1 MSKPKVAVFSFAC
14 CEGCGLQILNCED
27 ELLDLVGAVDLVRW
41 REAMSET
48 AEEFDIAF
56 CEGSVLQEK
65 EKERLQ
71 WIRGQAKV
79 LVALG
84 ACATTGGLNMIR
96 NFRPLAEA
104 QEYVYGEKAK
114 ALAKRE
120 FPWDSTAQVLP
131 LDRVVKV
138 DHYIHGCPIRREE
151 FLAVTLALLQGR
163 APVIPDYPVCV
174 ECKLAENVCVFDK
187 GMTCLGPVTRAGCK
201 AWCPSYGSPCDG
213 CRGLIP
219 NPNVNAEKDLL
230 AERGLTVE
238 DILRQFRLYCG
249 YSEVSGAAVPAG
261 APEQRPA
268 GGPPPTGPKR

>member
-48 AEEFDIAF
+48 AEEFDIAYV
-56 CEGSVLQEK
+56 EGSVVQEK

-71 WIRGQAKV
+71 WIREHSKI

-84 ACATTGGLNMIR
+84 ACATIGGLNMIR
-96 NFRPLAEA
+96 NFQPLDEVKK
-104 QEYVYGEKAK
+104 YVYGEEAK
-114 ALAKRE
+114 ELKG
-120 FPWDSTAQVLP
+120 FPWDVTEQVLP
-131 LDRVVKV
+131 LDQVVKV
-138 DHYIHGCPIRREE
+138 DYYIHGCPIRREE
-151 FLAVTLALLQGR
+151 FLSVTLALLQGR
-163 APVIPDYPVCV
+163 EPDIPDYPVCV

-187 GMTCLGPVTRAGCK
+187 GMTCLGPVIRAGCR
-201 AWCPSYGSPCDG
+201 AWCPSYGAPCEG

-219 NPNVNAEKDLL
+219 NPNINAAKDVLT
-230 AERGLTVE
+230 EHGLTVE

-249 YSEVSGAAVPAG
+249 YSEVSQDA
-261 APEQRPA
+261 
-268 GGPPPTGPKR
+268 

>member
-27 ELLDLVGAVDLVRW
+27 ELLDLLGAVDLVRW

-48 AEEFDIAF
+48 AEEFDIAYV
-56 CEGSVLQEK
+56 EGSVVQEK

-71 WIRGQAKV
+71 WIREHSKT

-96 NFRPLAEA
+96 NFQPLDEVKK
-104 QEYVYGEKAK
+104 YVYGEEAK
-114 ALAKRE
+114 ELKG
-120 FPWDSTAQVLP
+120 FPWDVTEQVLP
-131 LDRVVKV
+131 LDQVVKV
-138 DHYIHGCPIRREE
+138 DYYIPGCPIRREE

-163 APVIPDYPVCV
+163 EPDIPDYPVCV

-187 GMTCLGPVTRAGCK
+187 GMTCLGPVIRAGCR
-201 AWCPSYGSPCDG
+201 AWCPSYGSGCEG

-219 NPNVNAEKDLL
+219 NPNINAAKDVLT
-230 AERGLTVE
+230 EHGLTVE

-249 YSEVSGAAVPAG
+249 YSEVSQDA
-261 APEQRPA
+261 
-268 GGPPPTGPKR
+268 

>member
-27 ELLDLVGAVDLVRW
+27 ELLDLLGAVDLVRW

-48 AEEFDIAF
+48 AEEFDIAYI
-56 CEGSVLQEK
+56 EGSVVQEK

-71 WIRGQAKV
+71 WIREHSKT

-96 NFRPLAEA
+96 NFQPLDEVKK
-104 QEYVYGEKAK
+104 YVYGEEAK
-114 ALAKRE
+114 ELKG
-120 FPWDSTAQVLP
+120 FPWDVTPQVLP
-131 LDRVVKV
+131 LDQVVKV
-138 DHYIHGCPIRREE
+138 DYGIPGCPIRREE

-163 APVIPDYPVCV
+163 EPDIPDYPVCV
-174 ECKLAENVCVFDK
+174 ECKLAENVCVFDR
-187 GMTCLGPVTRAGCK
+187 GMTCLGPVIRAGCR
-201 AWCPSYGSPCDG
+201 AWCPSYGSPCEG

-219 NPNVNAEKDLL
+219 DPNLNAEKDLL

-238 DILRQFRLYCG
+238 DILRRFRLYCG
-249 YSEVSGAAVPAG
+249 HSE
-261 APEQRPA
+261 APQDA
-268 GGPPPTGPKR
+268 

>member
-27 ELLDLVGAVDLVRW
+27 ELLDLLGAVDLVRW

-48 AEEFDIAF
+48 AEEFDIAYV
-56 CEGSVLQEK
+56 EGSVVQEK

-71 WIRGQAKV
+71 WIREHSKT

-96 NFRPLAEA
+96 NFQPLDEVKK
-104 QEYVYGEKAK
+104 YVYGEKAK
-114 ALAKRE
+114 ELKG
-120 FPWDSTAQVLP
+120 FPWDVTEQALP
-131 LDRVVKV
+131 LDQVVKV
-138 DHYIHGCPIRREE
+138 DYCIPGCPIRREE

-163 APVIPDYPVCV
+163 EPDIPDYPVCV

-187 GMTCLGPVTRAGCK
+187 GMTCLGPVIRAGCR
-201 AWCPSYGSPCDG
+201 AWCPSYGAACEG

-219 NPNVNAEKDLL
+219 NPNINAAKDVL
-230 AERGLTVE
+230 AEYGLTVE
-238 DILRQFRLYCG
+238 DILRRFRLYCG
-249 YSEVSGAAVPAG
+249 YSEVSQDA
-261 APEQRPA
+261 
-268 GGPPPTGPKR
+268 